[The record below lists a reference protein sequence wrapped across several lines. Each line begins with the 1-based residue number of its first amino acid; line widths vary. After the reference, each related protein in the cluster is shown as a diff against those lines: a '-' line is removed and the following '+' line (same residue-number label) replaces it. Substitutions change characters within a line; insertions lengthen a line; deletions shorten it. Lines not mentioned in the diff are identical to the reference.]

1 MRNPGIATDPLW
13 YKDAV
18 LYELHVRAFFD
29 SNDDGIGDFLGLLRK
44 LDYPQDLGVTCL
56 WLLPFF
62 PSPLKDD
69 GYDISDYLN
78 VHPMYGTMEDFKTF
92 LSAAHD
98 RGLAVI
104 IEMVMNVTS
113 DLHAWFQRAWQAPKG
128 TPIRDYDVWSDSD
141 QKDGEVRIIFK
152 D

>member
-1 MRNPGIATDPLW
+1 MKNPGIATDPLW

-18 LYELHVRAFFD
+18 LYGLHVRAFFD
-29 SNDDGIGDFLGLLRK
+29 SNDDGIGDLPGLIQK
-44 LDYPQDLGVTCL
+44 LDYLQDLGVTCL

-69 GYDISDYLN
+69 GYDIADYLN

-98 RGLAVI
+98 RGLAGM
-104 IEMVMNVTS
+104 IEMVMNHTS
-113 DLHAWFQRAWQAPKG
+113 DHHAWFHPSPQTPKS
-128 TPIRDYDVWSDSD
+128 TPEPHHSPFS
-141 QKDGEVRIIFK
+141 
-152 D
+152 